1 MSKHHRFTGRELSTL
16 LEQVREELGSEATIL
31 EANKVLTGGVA
42 GFFKTEK
49 FEVIAAGN
57 EPSIDLD
64 AEDGT
69 STIRLDLIE
78 ADGSPA
84 PDFTVGGH
92 PRLAHTP
99 RAESFDEA
107 VAAVMND
114 EPVRRS
120 RLFPDD
126 DALDIRMFDSPS
138 ANPTPAASDPGIPTP
153 GDRTALLERTDTIS
167 ISDRIGFSQPAVAP
181 ETGRQQADRRFG
193 DVLTNE
199 LAQPEAAARSIDPNL
214 FWSRLEK
221 LDTAVPALDLDSP
234 IIAVVG
240 NRSSALSVA
249 KRIEA
254 GAVGQRPALAAVTAT
269 PHDLDMPAWQLIDT
283 MTELDDRLR
292 FWGQADRRGVV
303 IIDADLGDD
312 AARTVE
318 KVRSAGARVL
328 HLTIDEELTPE
339 RIFSLMEKLGGNVVI
354 DLTFRAAPKY
364 VLDLLDRRVPLASV
378 GGREVDAGLVFALE
392 QAVHGG

>member
-64 AEDGT
+64 AEGGT

-84 PDFTVGGH
+84 ADFTVGGH
-92 PRLAHTP
+92 PRHAHAHAP
-99 RAESFDEA
+99 RAESFDDA

-114 EPVRRS
+114 DPIRRS

-126 DALDIRMFDSPS
+126 DDLDIRMFDSPN
-138 ANPTPAASDPGIPTP
+138 ANPAPAASDHGLPTP

-167 ISDRIGFSQPAVAP
+167 ISDRIGFGQPDVAP
-181 ETGRQQADRRFG
+181 ETSGQHTERRFG
-193 DVLTNE
+193 DILTNE
-199 LAQPEAAARSIDPNL
+199 LAQPDVAARPIDTNA
-214 FWSRLEK
+214 FWNRLEK
-221 LDTAVPALDLDSP
+221 LDTSVPTLDLDSP

-254 GAVGQRPALAAVTAT
+254 SAAGQRPALAAVTAT

-292 FWGQADRRGVV
+292 FWGQADRQGVV

-312 AARTVE
+312 AARTVA
-318 KVRSAGARVL
+318 KVRSAGARV
-328 HLTIDEELTPE
+328 
-339 RIFSLMEKLGGNVVI
+339 S
-354 DLTFRAAPKY
+354 
-364 VLDLLDRRVPLASV
+364 ASHH
-378 GGREVDAGLVFALE
+378 R
-392 QAVHGG
+392 